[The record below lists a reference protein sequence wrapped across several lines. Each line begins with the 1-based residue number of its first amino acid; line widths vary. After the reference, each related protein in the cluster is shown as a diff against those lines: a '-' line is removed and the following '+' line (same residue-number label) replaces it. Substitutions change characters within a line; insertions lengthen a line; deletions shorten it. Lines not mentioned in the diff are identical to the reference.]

1 MEHYKSW
8 AGLNSQLKGFL
19 CDDLKNRITYFLT
32 RYHKVHDAYG
42 RASICLDKKELVN
55 FSWAEMCRQDMDMG
69 IAYDKDPFLSD
80 DEVHAQLK
88 PKWDAQATYH
98 EMDFLDAA
106 LTFRSMAISNALES
120 ENYIIKILAIMD
132 RRVGQRT
139 LRQIAEEGTYRQ
151 YPEWVKQ
158 FYELRLTQ

>member
-8 AGLNSQLKGFL
+8 GGLNSQLKGFL

-42 RASICLDKKELVN
+42 RASICLDKKDLVN

-120 ENYIIKILAIMD
+120 ENYIIKIRFSHKLKYLIY
-132 RRVGQRT
+132 RRLWTGVLDKELCGRLQRKV
-139 LRQIAEEGTYRQ
+139 LIGSIQSG
-151 YPEWVKQ
+151 
-158 FYELRLTQ
+158 